1 MLSRKNIVRLS
12 VIFGILCWITLLI
25 VDLIVIFSQLN
36 HTPSGIP
43 TPLPQ
48 LLLVSLFVFSYVFF
62 KYTLKETE
70 SVDILDL
77 LWRVFVTGLATTIVS
92 LLLRFFMFRF
102 SDSPLMENPLIIGA
116 IYHANLGLVIIFLV
130 SMYVVWQKLT
140 LYQKSKNLIRF
151 WNLFQYSLLGSFFL
165 VFLRYNFFDPFF
177 ITVFIILMAMAIV
190 LSVNLKW
197 VAYLDFKQKWKSI
210 LLILLSLLYLW
221 YFFDHLSKF
230 PSRFPNIVTSEINLV
245 YNIASLSL
253 FAFILI
259 YSVFSLLVLL
269 FNLPTS
275 SVFEQKL
282 EEVLNFQRLS
292 QSPQTGQNEDQV
304 YDILLESSVSAV
316 MANAAW
322 LEIVSENNVERKLL
336 VYRITRSKIK
346 ELKETINFERLKT
359 FIGKEADRGYK
370 MSKRLKKLSDPEYK
384 SALVFP
390 IIIQGRQ
397 IGSLTLL
404 KDVNDGFN
412 REMVE
417 IIKTFVNQACISI
430 ENYRLLAD
438 AIINERYKEELK
450 IAKKVQKS
458 LIPERLGE
466 YEHFDISA
474 FTRAADEVGGDY
486 YDVYTLNEDKIAL
499 IIGDVSGKGTSAAFH
514 MSQMKG
520 VFHSLVQ
527 LNLSP
532 KEFIVHANNA
542 LSRCLERSSFI
553 TVSFFIINKKEK
565 TLEFAR
571 AGHCPTLFYDT
582 KMQQA
587 VFYKTKGLGLGI
599 LRNDNFARYVE
610 VDKIRYNPG
619 DIIFLYT
626 DGITEARNLSN
637 EQYGYERLSEFVKKN
652 AGQSPNSMQAD
663 LIRDLYTFCEKQ
675 QPEDDFT
682 TMIVKFR

>member
-12 VIFGILCWITLLI
+12 VVFGILCWITLLI
-25 VDLIVIFSQLN
+25 VDLIIIFSRIN
-36 HTPSGIP
+36 DTRSGIP
-43 TPLPQ
+43 EMLPQ
-48 LLLVSLFVFSYVFF
+48 LLLISLFIFSYVFF
-62 KYTLKETE
+62 KNSIKDTE
-70 SVDILDL
+70 SIDILDL
-77 LWRVFVTGLATTIVS
+77 LWRVFVTGLATTLIS
-92 LLLRFFMFRF
+92 LLLRAFMYRF
-102 SDSPLMENPLIIGA
+102 SDSPLVENPLVIGA
-116 IYHANLGLVIIFLV
+116 IYHANIGLVIIFLV

-151 WNLFQYSLLGSFFL
+151 WSLFQYSLLVSFFFIL
-165 VFLRYNFFDPFF
+165 FKYNFFDPFF
-177 ITVFIILMAMAIV
+177 SSVFIILMIMALV
-190 LSVNLKW
+190 LSANLKW

-210 LLILLSLLYLW
+210 LLIVLSILCLW
-221 YFFDHLSKF
+221 YFFDHLSNF
-230 PSRFPNIVTSEINLV
+230 DTITPEINLV
-245 YNIASLSL
+245 YNVSALAL

-316 MANAAW
+316 LANAAW
-322 LEIVSENNVERKLL
+322 LEILSENKVEKKLL
-336 VYRITRSKIK
+336 TYRLARSKVK
-346 ELKETINFERLKT
+346 DLKEEISMGPVKAFSPKDAA
-359 FIGKEADRGYK
+359 IGLK
-370 MSKRLKKLSDPEYK
+370 MSRRLKRLKDPDYR
-384 SALVFP
+384 SALLFP
-390 IIIQGRQ
+390 IIIQGKQ
-397 IGSLTLL
+397 IGSLCLL

-430 ENYRLLAD
+430 ENHRLLSEAL
-438 AIINERYKEELK
+438 INERYKEELK

-458 LIPERLGE
+458 LIPQRLGE
-466 YEHFDISA
+466 YEHFNISA
-474 FTRAADEVGGDY
+474 FTHAADEVGGDY
-486 YDVYTLNEDKIAL
+486 YDAYRLSDDRIAL

-532 KEFIVHANNA
+532 KEFIVHANSA
-542 LSRCLERSSFI
+542 LSRCLEKSSFI
-553 TVSFFIINKKEK
+553 TVSFFIIDKKEH
-565 TLEFAR
+565 TVEFAR
-571 AGHCPTLFYDT
+571 AGHCPTLYYDT
-582 KMQQA
+582 AKQQA
-587 VFYKTKGLGLGI
+587 IFFKTKGLGLGI
-599 LRNDNFARYVE
+599 LRNDNFSKYVE
-610 VDKIRYNPG
+610 VEKVSYKPG

-626 DGITEARNLSN
+626 DGITEAKNLSN
-637 EQYGYERLSEFVKKN
+637 EQYGYDKLAKFVKEN
-652 AGQSPNSMQAD
+652 AAKSPSSLQAD
-663 LIRDLYTFCEKQ
+663 LIRDLYEFCEKQ

-682 TMIVKFR
+682 TMIVKFI